1 MLGNTMK
8 AKRYPACLLLF
19 AVLISLALGGD
30 ANATVA
36 MEKSGKPAAISAVSL
51 KIGKQLV
58 TKKTYRMKR
67 GEKKKLK
74 VTVTPK
80 KVKKSIRYKT
90 GNKKTVTVSKDGT
103 IAAKSAGTAKI
114 SVTVK
119 SGKKKKTAW
128 VKIRVIGPANETQ
141 LTATDAPG
149 ATPSPYNPISP
160 SPAATDA
167 PSATPSPYNSIS
179 PSPTATDAPNA
190 TPSPDVSALPTATAQ
205 PVQTTEPTKEPENVD
220 GKKNIVIYFSCTD
233 NTKKVA
239 EHIAEIADAD
249 IYRIEAAEPYTSEDL
264 NYNNSDSRTSKE
276 NRDAA
281 ARPEIAGELPSLEG
295 YANVYLGYPIW
306 HGQAPKIMYT
316 FVEHYNLSGKTIIP
330 FCTSASSG
338 VGTSATNLQSVHT
351 GQALWLD
358 GKRFSG
364 SSAKSE
370 IEGWILE
377 LGLHGEQ

>member
-36 MEKSGKPAAISAVSL
+36 MAKSGKPAAISAVSL

-90 GNKKTVTVSKDGT
+90 GNKKAVTVSKDGT

-167 PSATPSPYNSIS
+167 PNT
-179 PSPTATDAPNA
+179 

-205 PVQTTEPTKEPENVD
+205 PVQTTEPTKETENVD

-264 NYNNSDSRTSKE
+264 NYNDSDSRTSKE
-276 NRDAA
+276 DRDAA

-316 FVEHYNLSGKTIIP
+316 FVEHYNLSGKIIIP

-338 VGTSATNLQSVHT
+338 VGTSATNLRSVHT